1 MAAALDQ
8 LKAYKEAGNLGE
20 FNKILIKFLPNL
32 KEVVSLKIKQFER
45 NGWIPRNMYSPQ
57 EIVDE
62 IYLKIFENF
71 SEEWTDPSKLKVEMF
86 LLAGKVLDEIK
97 EKHQGKKISFEKFY
111 RDELKELEEEYTVD
125 ADGDLVMI
133 EELDD
138 ISYHLDEYKDRILLL
153 DAEQTDELLKGLDI
167 EEETG
172 GESRQEISR
181 AYSKLPELSQSVINH
196 YVFGKLTKEEV
207 AKVHGL
213 PVDVITEII
222 EKVKIRLKGLL

>member
-1 MAAALDQ
+1 
-8 LKAYKEAGNLGE
+8 
-20 FNKILIKFLPNL
+20 
-32 KEVVSLKIKQFER
+32 
-45 NGWIPRNMYSPQ
+45 MYSPQ

-71 SEEWTDPSKLKVEMF
+71 SEEWTDPSKLKLDMF